1 MLIWAKND
9 TIKSMG
15 ILVEKNEERSKLQDR
30 ITADLR
36 ERAATTSKNDGGKDG
51 DVVEDSAYSEGTRT
65 SRGSSWFWIIL
76 IVLALIALGVI
87 FFIK

>member
-36 ERAATTSKNDGGKDG
+36 ERAATTSKNDGGKDV
-51 DVVEDSAYSEGTRT
+51 DLVEDSAYIEGTRT